1 MDLPIDTNEL
11 RDVVIALQIASN
23 STENERFTVIAERLK
38 LVEQLIS
45 EGKPYKKILR
55 EQYDIV
61 A

>member
-1 MDLPIDTNEL
+1 MDLPVTLDEL
-11 RDVVIALQIASN
+11 REIVIALEKDEKMILADK
-23 STENERFTVIAERLK
+23 LK
-38 LVEQLIS
+38 LVALLAE

>member
-1 MDLPIDTNEL
+1 MDLPIDVNEL

-23 STENERFTVIAERLK
+23 STQSEKFTIIAERLK

>member
-1 MDLPIDTNEL
+1 MDLPIDVNEL
-11 RDVVIALQIASN
+11 RDVVIALQIASS
-23 STENERFTVIAERLK
+23 STQSEKFTVIAERLK
-38 LVEQLIS
+38 LVEQLVS